1 MAEDE
6 RVRVTLDFTRCR
18 YIGELYLEM
27 RTKMEWDEDFGEN
40 FSALWDI
47 LRGMPYKGDDFTILR
62 PRRYTEIPYDDN
74 EGFGEYVDKIYTT
87 FLEAQQKG
95 ILTVRMEYVDG
106 VFDRR

>member
-1 MAEDE
+1 MVEDE

-47 LRGMPYKGDDFTILR
+47 LGGMPYKGDDFTILC
-62 PRRYTEIPYDDN
+62 PRRR
-74 EGFGEYVDKIYTT
+74 GS
-87 FLEAQQKG
+87 
-95 ILTVRMEYVDG
+95 
-106 VFDRR
+106 